1 MQLKNIKEISASMSV
16 LYVEDDEEISEMF
29 VNYLKKLFKKVVHK
43 TDGLQGLNCYKEQF
57 FDLVITDV
65 QMPVMD
71 GLKMSFII
79 KEINSEQSILILSA
93 YSDLDK
99 FEKSIKI
106 GIDGY
111 ILKPINYDILNAT
124 LYKAL
129 LNIKRFNDNKE
140 YEERLES
147 LINKKSKEIIAL
159 QNEKIENYRET
170 LIGMVN
176 LIESRDIYT
185 GKHSLRV
192 ANYSKKIAIQM
203 GYSDKICEEIY
214 KSGIL
219 HDIGKVAIPDTLL
232 LKPTNL
238 NQEEFTLMKLHVDIG
253 VSILE
258 KIPMYKTISQYIS
271 QHHERVNGTGYPKGL
286 KNEEI
291 SIMGNI
297 LAFADSFDA
306 ITTNR
311 IYKNRKDLD
320 EALEELKE
328 LKGIHFKEEIVDA
341 AVVALK
347 DIKIDLSISQ
357 LPVTD
362 LEKERFSYFYKDGL
376 TNFYNDKYLDIVLNK
391 NVYEKKFR
399 FLNLIFLNDF
409 GKYNKKFGWT
419 QGDELLKNIA
429 QILSTHLS
437 IETLYRIHGDDFV
450 ILSSDKNCLKEEMIG
465 LIYEIL
471 LNTDVSL
478 SINSFDIFENEIN
491 NFRKLEILI

>member
-1 MQLKNIKEISASMSV
+1 MQLKDISQISASMSV
-16 LYVEDDEEISEMF
+16 LYVEDDEEISDMF
-29 VNYLKKLFKKVVHK
+29 INYLKKLFKTVVHK
-43 TDGLQGLNCYKEQF
+43 KDGLEGLNCYKQQF

-65 QMPVMD
+65 HMPIMD
-71 GLKMSFII
+71 GLKMSFLI
-79 KEINSEQSILILSA
+79 KEINAEQNILILSA

-99 FEKSIKI
+99 FEKSIAI

-111 ILKPINYDILNAT
+111 ILKPINYDILNTT
-124 LYKAL
+124 LYKVL

-140 YEERLES
+140 YEERLEN
-147 LINKKSKEIIAL
+147 LINKKSKEIISL

-192 ANYSKKIAIQM
+192 AYYSKKVAKQM
-203 GYSDKICEEIY
+203 GYSQDVCEEIY
-214 KSGIL
+214 KAGIL

-238 NQEEFTLMKLHVDIG
+238 NKEEFTLMKLHVDIG

-258 KIPMYKTISQYIS
+258 KIPMYKTISKYIA
-271 QHHERVNGTGYPKGL
+271 QHHERVDGTGYPNSL
-286 KNEEI
+286 KDEEI

-297 LAFADSFDA
+297 LALADAFDA

-311 IYKNRKDLD
+311 IYKNRKDLKQ
-320 EALEELKE
+320 ALEELE
-328 LKGIHFKEEIVDA
+328 SLKGIHFKKEVVDA
-341 AVVALK
+341 ALVALK

-357 LPVTD
+357 LPVTN

-376 TNFYNDKYLDIVLNK
+376 TNFYNDKYLDIILNK
-391 NVYEKKFR
+391 NIYEKKFK
-399 FLNLIFLNDF
+399 FLNLIFLNSF

-419 QGDELLKNIA
+419 KGDELLRQIA
-429 QILSTHLS
+429 QILSKHIS
-437 IETLYRIHGDDFV
+437 IEVLFRIHGDDFV
-450 ILSSDKNCLKEEMIG
+450 ILSSNNNYLNDKILGSIH
-465 LIYEIL
+465 EIL

-478 SINSFDIFENEIN
+478 SICSFDIIENEIN
-491 NFRKLEILI
+491 SFRKLEILI